1 MEAARQSKIAEMAE
15 ANESEKGV
23 MFGGEKTWLIKIPI
37 SDIKIGPRFKVE
49 SSNRIPRSNYE
60 RNGDEILV
68 HWFL

>member
-49 SSNRIPRSNYE
+49 SSLTEFREAIMKGMGMKY
-60 RNGDEILV
+60 
-68 HWFL
+68 